1 MGEHPCWDDAKAST
15 VCSRRTGGRSGFRK
29 TRSMPAWARSVTKLF
44 GDGDLEGMY
53 PGLHCAGQGGG
64 LALCGPGDGES
75 RPRAS
80 ELAALAD
87 ERDSVAAVLRRSQR
101 RGSGG
106 SAMFRSALESGVAVA
121 GPPIRPLIALVTPD
135 EIRDAIASVLCKY
148 WPALLDKRDW
158 LVPSGHQSY
167 IVLTCCRALYT
178 LKYGEIKSKQV
189 SAQWALKASG
199 KRWQNLIENALVW
212 HYGIPYGDIEKTL
225 QMMKYTLGKAEAYRA
240 RLPDSL

>member
-121 GPPIRPLIALVTPD
+121 VGLCATASSPQRVPGVLLLRTSSPGRTPHWISGREAMEGPQVGRSDRGSRQIRSARRRPPGC
-135 EIRDAIASVLCKY
+135 ESRPSKECGRG
-148 WPALLDKRDW
+148 WPSPR
-158 LVPSGHQSY
+158 PRGSPG
-167 IVLTCCRALYT
+167 
-178 LKYGEIKSKQV
+178 
-189 SAQWALKASG
+189 
-199 KRWQNLIENALVW
+199 
-212 HYGIPYGDIEKTL
+212 
-225 QMMKYTLGKAEAYRA
+225 TLG
-240 RLPDSL
+240 